1 MKKYLKPNIAVLDID
16 SDALLDEAISNYDND
31 GDGDQLSNEAMQD
44 QFENPSQRRGP
55 WDDPKN

>member
-1 MKKYLKPNIAVLDID
+1 MKKYLKPKIAVQDIE
-16 SDALLDEAISNYDND
+16 SAAFLEEAISNYDND